1 MDGDVAV
8 DDGFVPPFQKKY
20 FSIETMARYE
30 PLVNAI
36 VSVEDAD
43 GADDEVWREFDRH
56 WESFMNFSWCGN
68 WSETKFDVIFYGVTG
83 YSGYLLMEYLKRF
96 TLKQPQSEGLS
107 FAFAAPTASRAAEMR
122 DRVFQGTAHSAA
134 PLITASFEDVVSVI
148 DLVKSAKVI
157 VNAAGPYMLTQ
168 GEVLVDACIWCKTD
182 YVDLSQELPWSLR
195 TKDLHSYAVEA
206 GVMCVTGAASN
217 AYTDLGVYLLAKRLR
232 EKFGEATRQAVTYCQ
247 SGGGSRAGLS
257 REMIQTRSV
266 VKEASRAV
274 QDEMKNPYALGG
286 FIPDMDR
293 NGVKV
298 VGVQMGTGVVTPN
311 VRKEDS
317 DITLAEISEDSR
329 LLVWRAPY
337 QDAKLDAR
345 VVRRSNMLQA
355 DLANEPYGTA
365 FNFTEYVKLPPQ
377 EIASAKSLAQ
387 QGLLVNE
394 TFAMSGKLQS
404 IEKEELQEMGLVF
417 EADQGVAGPTVDSME
432 QWNAFFLAAWSSA
445 GNEARCS
452 FVTND
457 GYFECARM
465 AVEMSMAMLYDRASL
480 PSRGGVLTPSAAGGK
495 VLVDRLVRSGV
506 LFNAETWAERITR
519 PAIPPP

>member
-8 DDGFVPPFQKKY
+8 DDGFIPPFQKKY
-20 FSIETMARYE
+20 FSSETMARYE
-30 PLVNAI
+30 PLVNAM
-36 VSVEDAD
+36 VAVEDAD
-43 GADDEVWREFDRH
+43 GADDEVWREFDKH
-56 WESFMNFSWCGN
+56 WEIFMNFSWCGN
-68 WSETKFDVIFYGVTG
+68 WSETKYDVIFYGVTG
-83 YSGYLLMEYLKRF
+83 YSGYLLMEYLKRY
-96 TLKQPQSEGLS
+96 TLQQEESRGLN

-122 DRVFQGTAHSAA
+122 NRVFQGTPYSAA
-134 PLITASFEDVVSVI
+134 PLITASFEDVVSII
-148 DLVKSAKVI
+148 DLVKSARVI

-195 TKDLHSYAVEA
+195 TKDLHRYAVEA

-217 AYTDLGVYLLAKRLR
+217 AYTDLGVYLLAKRLK
-232 EKFGEATRQAVTYCQ
+232 EKFGEATRQAITYCQ

-257 REMIQTRSV
+257 YEMLKTRSAV
-266 VKEASRAV
+266 EEASRAI
-274 QDEMKNPYALGG
+274 QDEMKDPYALGG

-298 VGVQMGTGVVTPN
+298 VGVQMGTGVVTPS
-311 VRKEDS
+311 VRKEDA
-317 DITLAEISEDSR
+317 DAALAEISEDPR
-329 LLVWRAPY
+329 LSVWRAPY
-337 QDAKLDAR
+337 QDAKLDTR

-355 DLANEPYGTA
+355 DLANEPYGSA

-377 EIASAKSLAQ
+377 EIASVRSLAR
-387 QGLLVNE
+387 QGPLTE
-394 TFAMSGKLQS
+394 EFTMAGKLQS
-404 IEKEELQEMGLVF
+404 QEKQELQETGLVF
-417 EADQGVAGPTVDSME
+417 EEDQGIAGPAIDAME

-465 AVEMSMAMLYDRASL
+465 AVETSMALLYNRSQL
-480 PSRGGVLTPSAAGGK
+480 PFRGGVLTPSAAGGTI
-495 VLVDRLVRSGV
+495 LVDRLLRSGV
-506 LFNAETWAERITR
+506 SFTAETWAERISR
-519 PAIPPP
+519 PTLPSA